1 MQVDFSEVIIQL
13 LVMMFIIVTG
23 MAAKRFRI
31 LDDHGDRVISSL
43 IVNITT
49 PALIIS
55 AMTLEL
61 DPQIAKNILI
71 ITVLTLFVLG
81 FAWFFS
87 KFAARGEHLTEDEA
101 RVYRFATIFGNASF
115 LGFPLCYALFGRLG
129 LLYASIYSA
138 VQDIFFW
145 SAGVSIMS
153 DGKKEKGFSNML
165 NPNLVAIAIG
175 IIILFTNIKLPVFLD
190 SALSS
195 IGSATMPLAL
205 MMVGSGFS
213 SFDFS
218 FGGIKSILKVVLSK
232 LLIMPIIVG
241 LLLFKLPID
250 DLVKY
255 VLLLEF
261 AMPTAASS
269 VVMARNFDRDFTL
282 ASKLV
287 MATTL
292 ISMITIPLLIL
303 LAKGISNLA
312 L

>member
-1 MQVDFSEVIIQL
+1 MQVDFTQVIIQL
-13 LVMMFIIVTG
+13 LVMMFIIIVG
-23 MAAKRFRI
+23 MVAKRFRI
-31 LDDHGDRVISSL
+31 LDEHGDKVISSL

-55 AMTLEL
+55 TMSIEL
-61 DPQIAKNILI
+61 DPQIATNILI
-71 ITVLTLFVLG
+71 MAILTLIVLG

-87 KFAARGEHLTEDEA
+87 KLTVKGEHLDDGEV

-115 LGFPLCYALFGRLG
+115 LGFPMCYALFGKIG

-145 SAGVSIMS
+145 SAGVRIMS
-153 DGKKEKGFSNML
+153 DGGSGNSLQNML
-165 NPNLVAIAIG
+165 NPNLIAIAIG
-175 IIILFTNIKLPVFLD
+175 FIILFANITLPTFLD

-218 FGGIKSILKVVLSK
+218 FGGIKSLLKVIISK
-232 LLIMPIIVG
+232 LLLMPIIIG
-241 LLLFKLPID
+241 LLLVKLPID
-250 DLVKY
+250 ELVKY

-282 ASKLV
+282 ASRLV

-292 ISMITIPLLIL
+292 LSMITIPLLVL
-303 LAKGISNLA
+303 LAKGVTSLIS
-312 L
+312 

>member
-13 LVMMFIIVTG
+13 LMMMFIIIIG
-23 MAAKRFRI
+23 MVAKRFRI
-31 LDDHGDRVISSL
+31 VDEHGDRVISSL

-55 AMTLEL
+55 TMTIEL
-61 DPQIAKNILI
+61 NPQIAKNIFI
-71 ITVLTLFVLG
+71 IIALTLFVLG
-81 FAWFFS
+81 FSWFFS
-87 KFAARGEHLTEDEA
+87 KLTTKGEHLTDDEA
-101 RVYRFATIFGNASF
+101 RVYRFATIFGNTSF
-115 LGFPLCYALFGRLG
+115 LGFPMCFALFGRVG

-145 SAGVSIMS
+145 TAGVSIMS
-153 DGKKEKGFSNML
+153 EEENGRSLSNML
-165 NPNLVAIAIG
+165 NPNLIAIAIG
-175 IIILFTNIKLPVFLD
+175 IVILFTNIKLPVFLD
-190 SALSS
+190 NAISS
-195 IGSATMPLAL
+195 IGGATMPLAL

-213 SFDFS
+213 SFDLS
-218 FGGIKSILKVVLSK
+218 FGGIKNMLKVIFFK
-232 LLIMPIIVG
+232 LVVMPIIIG
-241 LLLFKLPID
+241 IILFKLPID

-255 VLLLEF
+255 VVLLEF

-292 ISMITIPLLIL
+292 ISMLTIPLLIL
-303 LAKGISNLA
+303 LAKGISTFL
-312 L
+312 